1 MLLLGLPDLLGL
13 DKSPAGLL
21 AVPGAGDGG
30 DDPACIVVR
39 KGVHGAVHGAV
50 HGVHSVWLSLFL
62 FWGVV
67 VAWGLSTFRL
77 ARGEP

>member
-30 DDPACIVVR
+30 DDPACSVVR
-39 KGVHGAVHGAV
+39 KGGGVHVA
-50 HGVHSVWLSLFL
+50 VHSVWLETVFVPV
-62 FWGVV
+62 WG
-67 VAWGLSTFRL
+67 
-77 ARGEP
+77 

>member
-1 MLLLGLPDLLGL
+1 VLLLGLPDLLGL

-30 DDPACIVVR
+30 DDPACSVVG
-39 KGVHGAVHGAV
+39 KGVHVA
-50 HGVHSVWLSLFL
+50 VHSVWFETV
-62 FWGVV
+62 FVPVWGVV